1 MMRSN
6 GIPAPS
12 AQPADLEYLSAR
24 EAARSLG
31 VSVQTLY
38 VYVSRKGIRS
48 QAIPGSRQRRYWKA
62 DIDRVAR
69 RDRAVAPIGGQIRE
83 ESKITLLT
91 DSGLYYRGQ
100 KATDLAERASFE
112 HTAALLWGFP
122 EEEVFKTPAP
132 KVPSIAL
139 KLHRLLGEE
148 SDINR
153 ASAFMPLFEEC
164 NPRAYDMSPIG
175 MARTGADVLRT
186 IAALAVGSPKP
197 TTEPIHKY
205 ISHHLGVS
213 PAQTELVRR
222 QLVLAADHGFESGAV
237 AVRALASTGVTPWR
251 AVIAGLSVTLGCR
264 TRLSR
269 WGAVNRLLTEIVA
282 GQSPTQPILDRLR
295 AGESVPG
302 FDTPLHPHGDPRA
315 HSLLAACA
323 DIFPRDPA
331 YQRLAEAIS
340 VAKSVQDLEPSFAL
354 ACLFVD
360 SKTGLRPGRSLFH
373 VGRCA
378 GWIAHAI
385 EQFNAGD
392 PPRTVGV
399 YKGAL
404 PQA

>member
-1 MMRSN
+1 
-6 GIPAPS
+6 
-12 AQPADLEYLSAR
+12 
-24 EAARSLG
+24 
-31 VSVQTLY
+31 VQTLY

-48 QAIPGSRQRRYWKA
+48 QAIPGARQRRYWKA
-62 DIDRVAR
+62 DVDRVAR
-69 RDRAVAPIGGQIRE
+69 RDRAAAPVGSQVRE

-91 DSGLYYRGQ
+91 DGGLYYRGQ

-132 KVPSIAL
+132 KVPNIVS
-139 KLHRLLGEE
+139 KLHRLLSEE

-153 ASAFMPLFEEC
+153 AAAFLPLFEEC
-164 NPRAYDMSPIG
+164 NPRSYDMSPTG

-186 IAALAVGSPKP
+186 IAALAVGSSKP

-205 ISHHLGVS
+205 IALHLGGG
-213 PAQTELVRR
+213 PALADLVRR
-222 QLVLAADHGFESGAV
+222 QLILAGDHGFESGAL
-237 AVRALASTGVTPWR
+237 AVRALASAGVTPWR

-282 GQSPTQPILDRLR
+282 AQSPTQPILDRLR
-295 AGESVPG
+295 AGEGVPG
-302 FDTPLHPHGDPRA
+302 FDAPLHPHGDPRA
-315 HSLLAACA
+315 RSLLAACA

-340 VAKSVQDLEPSFAL
+340 FARSVQGLEPSFAL

-360 SKTGLRPGRSLFH
+360 SRTGLRPGRSLFH

-385 EQFNAGD
+385 EQFNAGE
-392 PPRTVGV
+392 PARTLGV
-399 YKGAL
+399 YKGEL
-404 PQA
+404 PQG